1 MIYLSKIRVLHF
13 KLYVMAT
20 KRKNKKFDW
29 SKQYDFDINKW
40 LIEKQQYI
48 DFKENP
54 TAIIYT
60 RVSDQKQV
68 SDWNGLDS
76 QEKKC
81 RDWAKSQW
89 IRIVEVFQD
98 WWVSWAVMNRD
109 WLEAA
114 IQFLKEKN
122 KDKPTINYFICSE
135 LSRISRSE
143 SRNDTDTI
151 IKRIEDT
158 KVEIYLASTW
168 SNISKKWIADIMN
181 TDLQIMMAKTE
192 RLQIRERSM
201 AGSIS
206 KLYAWEWIFSA
217 PVWYERIC
225 HRVDWKMKKELI
237 KQEPQAS
244 IIKEW
249 LELFANWVIQNQA
262 RLLDYF
268 NEKQLKSNHHSAK
281 PWKLTIPFV
290 SRLFEYEKL
299 YFYAWYIFY
308 PNPDYWINS
317 PVIAMHE
324 PLITLSTMAKILDRL
339 KEKWNNKWWIRK
351 DTSAKFP
358 LRWII
363 YCPCCWYPMTWRAS
377 KWKMWVYYD
386 YYGCKRKDCNEKSNI
401 WTAEL
406 HKEYE
411 DLLKQFTA
419 KPWMIKLIDK
429 ILSNVIKEK
438 NKILWKESEQMK
450 KQIERIDAEISWIS
464 NKIWKIENPDIIK
477 SLEKDWTDLLEQ
489 KEKLQANMKDNSL
502 TENDFNI
509 LYDRVKTMIIDPVAI
524 RKVGSVEL
532 KKLEAWVLFGGK
544 IYYEK
549 NEGFQTPQISVLHSI
564 ISGVSTPLVSSGA
577 GDETRTRNNL
587 LGRQEL

>member
-168 SNISKKWIADIMN
+168 SNISK
-181 TDLQIMMAKTE
+181 
-192 RLQIRERSM
+192 
-201 AGSIS
+201 
-206 KLYAWEWIFSA
+206 
-217 PVWYERIC
+217 
-225 HRVDWKMKKELI
+225 
-237 KQEPQAS
+237 
-244 IIKEW
+244 
-249 LELFANWVIQNQA
+249 
-262 RLLDYF
+262 
-268 NEKQLKSNHHSAK
+268 
-281 PWKLTIPFV
+281 
-290 SRLFEYEKL
+290 
-299 YFYAWYIFY
+299 
-308 PNPDYWINS
+308 
-317 PVIAMHE
+317 
-324 PLITLSTMAKILDRL
+324 
-339 KEKWNNKWWIRK
+339 
-351 DTSAKFP
+351 
-358 LRWII
+358 
-363 YCPCCWYPMTWRAS
+363 
-377 KWKMWVYYD
+377 
-386 YYGCKRKDCNEKSNI
+386 
-401 WTAEL
+401 
-406 HKEYE
+406 
-411 DLLKQFTA
+411 
-419 KPWMIKLIDK
+419 
-429 ILSNVIKEK
+429 
-438 NKILWKESEQMK
+438 SE
-450 KQIERIDAEISWIS
+450 
-464 NKIWKIENPDIIK
+464 
-477 SLEKDWTDLLEQ
+477 
-489 KEKLQANMKDNSL
+489 
-502 TENDFNI
+502 
-509 LYDRVKTMIIDPVAI
+509 
-524 RKVGSVEL
+524 
-532 KKLEAWVLFGGK
+532 
-544 IYYEK
+544 
-549 NEGFQTPQISVLHSI
+549 
-564 ISGVSTPLVSSGA
+564 
-577 GDETRTRNNL
+577 
-587 LGRQEL
+587 